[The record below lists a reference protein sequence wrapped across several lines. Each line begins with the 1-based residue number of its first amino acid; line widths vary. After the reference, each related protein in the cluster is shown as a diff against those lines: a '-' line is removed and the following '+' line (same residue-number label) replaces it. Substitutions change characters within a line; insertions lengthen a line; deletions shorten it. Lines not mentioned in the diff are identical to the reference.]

1 MPDSTSRLISA
12 NFDGTDKFRHFVI
25 TNTTILEPQILVF
38 ADKIALSDRSRQ
50 SFVYSAEKFATS
62 DRVLD
67 KNIVEKD
74 VLLMAHANQVG
85 RAILLLKTTMKILE
99 SREIRE
105 NVLFR
110 YQ

>member
-12 NFDGTDKFRHFVI
+12 NFDGSDKFRHFVI
-25 TNTTILEPQILVF
+25 TKTTILEPQILVF
-38 ADKIALSDRSRQ
+38 GDKIALSDRSRQ

-85 RAILLLKTTMKILE
+85 RTIYFFIF
-99 SREIRE
+99 IFI
-105 NVLFR
+105 NYF
-110 YQ
+110 YQSCL